1 MLHLMLTQV
10 YEALDITPD
19 MGVPKEPPNQP
30 HPGDSMC
37 NEIRVLRRSMLTF
50 FVFSLEATSS
60 GGYADGEHI
69 KDTNVFSGANQRG
82 RYDAGLD

>member
-1 MLHLMLTQV
+1 MSDEYGTQTDPHAGD
-10 YEALDITPD
+10 ALGHKTKELQGSLVDKSLDVTPD

-30 HPGDSMC
+30 NAGD
-37 NEIRVLRRSMLTF
+37 T
-50 FVFSLEATSS
+50 TSS